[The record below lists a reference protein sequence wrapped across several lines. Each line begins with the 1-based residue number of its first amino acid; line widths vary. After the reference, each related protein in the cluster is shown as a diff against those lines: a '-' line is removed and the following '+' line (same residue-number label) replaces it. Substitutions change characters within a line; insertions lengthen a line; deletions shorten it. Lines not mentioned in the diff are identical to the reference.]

1 MYRRRESRK
10 ARARAFIKKF
20 FLRLLVLPSQIHP
33 IQMAP
38 CAHSSKRNGVASVAN
53 EVEQAR
59 LETLLLEIAYASPF
73 GGGGGESS
81 SVFLGGKKTP
91 KKDAKKFDL
100 QSLRRDRGKSHS
112 RGKEEKKTKK
122 IVVDFGKRRRESS
135 IVIRKY
141 FG

>member
-1 MYRRRESRK
+1 
-10 ARARAFIKKF
+10 
-20 FLRLLVLPSQIHP
+20 
-33 IQMAP
+33 MAP

-53 EVEQAR
+53 EVEHAR

-81 SVFLGGKKTP
+81 SSSSVERRHQRKMQRNC
-91 KKDAKKFDL
+91 DL

>member
-1 MYRRRESRK
+1 
-10 ARARAFIKKF
+10 
-20 FLRLLVLPSQIHP
+20 
-33 IQMAP
+33 MAP
-38 CAHSSKRNGVASVAN
+38 CAHSCGNGVASVAN

-81 SVFLGGKKTP
+81 SSSSVGRRHLRKMQRNLIYSRF
-91 KKDAKKFDL
+91 DATVEKAI
-100 QSLRRDRGKSHS
+100 R
-112 RGKEEKKTKK
+112 EERKR
-122 IVVDFGKRRRESS
+122 VDYGKRRRESS